1 MHQNRIICS
10 YEGSKKGPLLI
21 CLGGIHGNE
30 LAGVRA
36 IDLVGKMLEVEP
48 ITNPDFHYHG
58 KFLGIRGNLQA
69 LQAGKRFIDK
79 DLNRSFTAENI
90 AKVRQ
95 RDITTFEAEDFEIM
109 ELMDLV
115 FREIEAYQPEELYMM
130 DLHTT
135 TATGGI
141 FCITKDEDP
150 KSVRLAVDLRA
161 PVIKGI
167 AKGIRGTTI
176 EFFTSEYLSV
186 PTTCVVFEAG
196 QHEEPL
202 SINRSIAA
210 IINCMSSVGAVRAQD
225 VENQHNHLLIEY
237 SRNLP
242 KVAELI
248 KWHHVVPEDEFK
260 MLPNFQNFQL
270 VKKGELL
277 AHDRNGPIHADVNG
291 MLLMP
296 KYQEQGNDGFF
307 IVTEI
312 MDY

>member
-10 YEGSKKGPLLI
+10 FEGSKGGPLLI

-48 ITNPDFHYHG
+48 ITNPDFKYHG
-58 KFLGIRGNLQA
+58 KFLGLKGNLQA
-69 LQAGKRFIDK
+69 LKAGKRYMDK
-79 DLNRSFTAENI
+79 DLNRSFTEENI
-90 AKVRQ
+90 EKVKLG
-95 RDITTFEAEDFEIM
+95 DITTFDAEDFELM

-115 FREIEAYQPEELYMM
+115 HYQIKSYNPSRVILM

-141 FCITKDEDP
+141 FCIADDDDP
-150 KSVRLAVDLRA
+150 ESVRLAVNLRA

-167 AKGIRGTTI
+167 AKGIQGTTI
-176 EFFTSEYLSV
+176 EYFTTENLAV
-186 PTTCVVFEAG
+186 PTTSVVFEAG
-196 QHEEPL
+196 QHDEPL

-210 IINCMSSVGAVRAQD
+210 IINCMSSVGAVRPED
-225 VENQHNHLLIEY
+225 VENQHNYLLIEY
-237 SRNLP
+237 SKNLP

-248 KWHHVVPEDEFK
+248 KWHQVEEEDQFK
-260 MLPNFQNFQL
+260 MLPDFQNFQI

-277 AHDRNGPIHADVNG
+277 AHDRNGPIYAEDSG

-312 MDY
+312 IDY